1 MLSQS
6 DFDITNNTDLV
17 ANLFIRKQRTFTE
30 NEIYPYAEMNDLK
43 TEVIE
48 NLDRYDDRDDIRCNL
63 IESYDRLSR

>member
-17 ANLFIRKQRTFTE
+17 ANLFIRKQRTFIE

-43 TEVIE
+43 TEVRK